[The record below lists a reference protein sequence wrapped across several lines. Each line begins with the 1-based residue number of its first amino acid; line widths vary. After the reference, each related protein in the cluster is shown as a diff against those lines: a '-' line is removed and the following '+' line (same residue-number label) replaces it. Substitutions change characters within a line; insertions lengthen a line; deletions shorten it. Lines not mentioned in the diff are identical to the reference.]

1 MKTPKKIKKPEV
13 NDLDVENNN
22 LGRPEPKSTKNLI
35 EDEEFDDEL
44 DDLGD
49 FDTLSTFDDDDDD
62 EY

>member
-49 FDTLSTFDDDDDD
+49 FDNLSAFDDDDDD